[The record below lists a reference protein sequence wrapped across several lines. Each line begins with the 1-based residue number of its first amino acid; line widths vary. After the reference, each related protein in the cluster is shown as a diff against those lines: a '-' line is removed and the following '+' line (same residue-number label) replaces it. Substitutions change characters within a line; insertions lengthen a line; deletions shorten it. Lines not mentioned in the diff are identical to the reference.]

1 MNSVRALLIMLAVLL
16 SGCASVPMG
25 SADLDAKAKEFAASK
40 DTGALYIYRN
50 ETFGAAIPLTV
61 SLNGKTLGQTAS
73 KTYYWFKLL
82 PGKYTVQSLAED
94 TSTIDVNVEA
104 GRSHFVWQEVK
115 MGMWAARSLVQEVD
129 EATGRAGVSESKLI
143 ATQVTNEELAETLV
157 SKSAQLGQSDPN
169 AGKKLREL
177 QTLRNDGVIS
187 KEEFEVKK
195 NQLLKA
201 M

>member
-1 MNSVRALLIMLAVLL
+1 
-16 SGCASVPMG
+16 
-25 SADLDAKAKEFAASK
+25 
-40 DTGALYIYRN
+40 
-50 ETFGAAIPLTV
+50 
-61 SLNGKTLGQTAS
+61 
-73 KTYYWFKLL
+73 
-82 PGKYTVQSLAED
+82 
-94 TSTIDVNVEA
+94 
-104 GRSHFVWQEVK
+104 
-115 MGMWAARSLVQEVD
+115 VQEVD